1 MTEKFTEERY
11 RQIVDEATE
20 HDKVISDGV
29 YIEAAIRNP
38 LTREYAYADY
48 VDHDVSV
55 LVEDLQEWATVL
67 QRMFSNNFKWRN
79 GEIGFH
85 TEYFNDGARVLEIS
99 NSYILWSRYPD
110 DYDTVTASEYLKSSH
125 LK

>member
-11 RQIVDEATE
+11 RQIVDEATQ

-38 LTREYAYADY
+38 LTREYAYENL
-48 VDHDVSV
+48 VNHSISV
-55 LVEDLQEWATVL
+55 LIDDGREWLAVL
-67 QRMFSNNFKWRN
+67 RKMFDNGLKWQN
-79 GEIGFH
+79 GDTNYHF
-85 TEYFNDGARVLEIS
+85 EYLGIGARVLEIS
-99 NSYILWSRYPD
+99 NSYILWSKYPD

>member
-11 RQIVDEATE
+11 RQIVDWATQ

-38 LTREYAYADY
+38 LTREYAYVNY

-55 LVEDLQEWATVL
+55 LVEDLQEWSTVL
-67 QRMFSNNFKWRN
+67 HRMFSNNFKWRN

-99 NSYILWSRYPD
+99 NSYILWSKYPD

>member
-38 LTREYAYADY
+38 LTREYAYVNY

-55 LVEDLQEWATVL
+55 LVEDLQEWSTVL
-67 QRMFSNNFKWRN
+67 HRMFSNNFKWRN

>member
-38 LTREYAYADY
+38 LTREYAYMDY

-55 LVEDLQEWATVL
+55 LVGDLQEWSTVL
-67 QRMFSNNFKWRN
+67 QRMFSHNFKWRN

-85 TEYFNDGARVLEIS
+85 TEYFNVGARVLEIS
-99 NSYILWSRYPD
+99 DGSIVYSRFPEDYEYI
-110 DYDTVTASEYLKSSH
+110 TASEYLKSSH